1 MSILFECPH
10 CHSRVRAKKELEG
23 ETGICPQCHH
33 TIMIPESIPNDALA
47 WEKELEEN
55 ED

>member
-33 TIMIPESIPNDALA
+33 TIMIPESIPNDPAL
-47 WEKELEEN
+47 EKDLD
-55 ED
+55 EDGD